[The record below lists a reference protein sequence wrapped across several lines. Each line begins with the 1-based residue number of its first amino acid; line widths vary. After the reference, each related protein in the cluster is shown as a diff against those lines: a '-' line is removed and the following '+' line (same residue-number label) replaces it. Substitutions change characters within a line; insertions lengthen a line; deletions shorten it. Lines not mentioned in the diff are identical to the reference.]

1 MLGMLTDLE
10 GAVLAVI
17 ARDGATTSYKL
28 AREFA
33 SSPSQF
39 WSGSSGAIYPLMARL
54 RRRELVVGKP
64 DATGRRK
71 ATSFSITIQGR
82 RELET
87 WLLDV
92 DRAADMGFDPLRTRL
107 IFLHLVPAAER
118 AGFLDEVARRTAELS
133 LRIAA
138 DEDLKAR
145 EHSVSWLNMRLAWLR
160 KFGASAG
167 SRSG

>member
-1 MLGMLTDLE
+1 MTVYCESQYISCPGLMAIDRHDWRGPTMITDLE
-10 GAVLAVI
+10 GAALAII
-17 ARDGATTSYKL
+17 ARDGSTTSYRL

-54 RRRELVVGKP
+54 RRRELVLGKP

-71 ATSFSITIQGR
+71 ATSFSITAEGR

-92 DRAADMGFDPLRTRL
+92 DRAADMGFDPL
-107 IFLHLVPAAER
+107 
-118 AGFLDEVARRTAELS
+118 
-133 LRIAA
+133 
-138 DEDLKAR
+138 
-145 EHSVSWLNMRLAWLR
+145 
-160 KFGASAG
+160 
-167 SRSG
+167 